1 LTWRRSNA
9 ARIDDPPRGSAA
21 PPQSTYLSLDDLAQA
36 EREYRAA
43 LRIAPG
49 ARCGMS
55 RVMFAEP

>member
-1 LTWRRSNA
+1 MAPIERSSHWRSA
-9 ARIDDPPRGSAA
+9 RGSAA